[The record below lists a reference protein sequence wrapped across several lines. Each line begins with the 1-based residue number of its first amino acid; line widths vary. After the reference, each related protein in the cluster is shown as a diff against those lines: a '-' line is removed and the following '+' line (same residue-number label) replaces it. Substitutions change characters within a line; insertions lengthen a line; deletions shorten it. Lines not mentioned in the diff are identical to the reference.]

1 MEVNKDNYKNY
12 IKSENNVVRAVVARN
27 GFGLE
32 ELVNDPALIVRV
44 AVAEQGY
51 GLDKLVNDKEY
62 LVRAEVAGQGY
73 GHKKLIH
80 DENETVRE
88 AVVLHSDGFPPYLL
102 ELLNDESIYVRTS
115 IAKKFLKEL
124 FTDEN
129 KEVQGNMAK
138 LPSKIIDAIKNDKVV
153 H

>member
-12 IKSENNVVRAVVARN
+12 IKSEDNAVRAVVAHN

-32 ELVNDPALIVRV
+32 ELVNDPALIVRI

-51 GLDKLVNDKEY
+51 GLDKLVNDKEN
-62 LVRAEVAGQGY
+62 LVRAEVAKQGFA
-73 GHKKLIH
+73 HERLIH

-88 AVVLHSDGFPPYLL
+88 AVVLYSDGFPPYLL
-102 ELLNDESIYVRTS
+102 ELLNDKSIYVRTS
-115 IAKKFLKEL
+115 LAKKFLKEL

-129 KEVQGNMAK
+129 KEVQDNMAE
-138 LPSKIIDAIKNDKVV
+138 LPSKIIDAIKNDEVV